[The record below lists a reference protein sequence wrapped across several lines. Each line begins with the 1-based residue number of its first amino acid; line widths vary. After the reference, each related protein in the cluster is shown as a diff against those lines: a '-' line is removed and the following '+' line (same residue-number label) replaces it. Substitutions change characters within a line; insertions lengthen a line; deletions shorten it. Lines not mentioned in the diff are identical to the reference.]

1 MAKRKNSEV
10 LLADNETGELL
21 NVDEG
26 IEIQYT
32 KQYGV
37 GCDCHAKFLQ
47 ISVLVKRDITVLEY
61 KREFNTDW
69 DSVVRA
75 RDWILSVLETCA
87 SPPANVSGGIHYCIE
102 STSVY
107 HVVVLRAWGGI
118 PSVINPSIAGASKKK
133 TDVLDARQLA
143 IFDLTGTWRESFVP
157 SVEIDELRVLLAE
170 RNNFNKL
177 ATRCSNRINNTLLKF
192 GYTLGRD
199 GSVTSN
205 KNIREVIE
213 DQISD
218 HPSEISGI
226 CPLGIPEDV
235 KSVFSEGYRQ
245 YDMYRQ
251 LVSEY
256 DRKIIAKIRSMKWE
270 TGTDTIDGNTMMR
283 LLCTAPGIG
292 EKTAILWM
300 ARIVTPRRFP
310 NKKALAAYCAL
321 DPSLKVSAGKV
332 TSTVKRGG
340 CKDLHSMLCQA
351 ASNLVRRHNEPF
363 GRWGYNI
370 AVKSGR
376 WKKGISA
383 VARKLAVAL
392 YYISIRGESFSYE
405 KYKIMTEPDVIDIS
419 IEQLASID
427 PAFKRYV
434 RILMTNGIKG
444 TKALVHEYY
453 ICNLSNIKGLGQKF
467 YGALTEFIENQ
478 SYYKDMVKEN
488 EEMSE

>member
-1 MAKRKNSEV
+1 
-10 LLADNETGELL
+10 
-21 NVDEG
+21 
-26 IEIQYT
+26 
-32 KQYGV
+32 
-37 GCDCHAKFLQ
+37 
-47 ISVLVKRDITVLEY
+47 
-61 KREFNTDW
+61 
-69 DSVVRA
+69 
-75 RDWILSVLETCA
+75 
-87 SPPANVSGGIHYCIE
+87 
-102 STSVY
+102 
-107 HVVVLRAWGGI
+107 
-118 PSVINPSIAGASKKK
+118 
-133 TDVLDARQLA
+133 
-143 IFDLTGTWRESFVP
+143 
-157 SVEIDELRVLLAE
+157 
-170 RNNFNKL
+170 
-177 ATRCSNRINNTLLKF
+177 
-192 GYTLGRD
+192 
-199 GSVTSN
+199 
-205 KNIREVIE
+205 
-213 DQISD
+213 
-218 HPSEISGI
+218 
-226 CPLGIPEDV
+226 
-235 KSVFSEGYRQ
+235 
-245 YDMYRQ
+245 
-251 LVSEY
+251 
-256 DRKIIAKIRSMKWE
+256 
-270 TGTDTIDGNTMMR
+270 
-283 LLCTAPGIG
+283 
-292 EKTAILWM
+292 M

-434 RILMTNGIKG
+434 RILMSNGIKG

-478 SYYKDMVKEN
+478 SYYKDKVKEN